1 MTSNLDF
8 DQITHSTVFAVL
20 SIIDKIQKAIENG
33 NFSCGIFLDLS
44 TTFDTVNHQI
54 LLQKLEY
61 YGIRGITNDWSKS
74 YLYNRKQLVSL
85 GSFKSDILYVSCGL
99 PKGSVLGPIL
109 FLLYVNDFHKFSNIL
124 VFHLFADNSNIFLC
138 DKNFS
143 KLVSTRSIINKSSVL
158 ASCVLA
164 SHLASC

>member
-61 YGIRGITNDWSKS
+61 Y
-74 YLYNRKQLVSL
+74 LYNRKQLVSL
-85 GSFKSDILYVSCGL
+85 GSFKSDIHYVSCGL

-109 FLLYVNDFHKFSNIL
+109 FLLYVNDFHKSSNIL
-124 VFHLFADNSNIFLC
+124 VFHLFADNSNIFLFVIRISQ
-138 DKNFS
+138 NWS
-143 KLVSTRSIINKSSVL
+143 QPSIINKSSVL
-158 ASCVLA
+158 ASCVFA